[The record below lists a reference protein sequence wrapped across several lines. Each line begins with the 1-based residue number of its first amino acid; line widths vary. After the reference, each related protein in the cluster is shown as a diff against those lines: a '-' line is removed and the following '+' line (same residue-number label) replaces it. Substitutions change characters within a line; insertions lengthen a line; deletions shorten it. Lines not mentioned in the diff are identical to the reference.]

1 MEGERGGDQEGDS
14 WKPQREVRREC
25 DSHKAA
31 RSLSTLQGVA
41 RQERVQNPSTSPGR
55 TSQSLNHTDQLYPKG
70 HPRRQKQGNRAEQR
84 QLQSNNTQENRHST
98 N

>member
-1 MEGERGGDQEGDS
+1 MGEERGGDQEGDS

-41 RQERVQNPSTSPGR
+41 RQEKDGAGTPGSKPKTSR
-55 TSQSLNHTDQLYPKG
+55 S
-70 HPRRQKQGNRAEQR
+70 PRQAQDRKP
-84 QLQSNNTQENRHST
+84 
-98 N
+98 